1 MKKTIFAIIISF
13 SLILSA
19 CAGNATATAA
29 TTTTANTLAV
39 TAAVS
44 DSALNTDYT
53 DAVSVATQLAV
64 GTLNLDGTANA
75 LTKAQATSLVTL
87 WESMQTLT
95 QPGMSG
101 QGGGMPGPNGAGQ
114 PGSQGS
120 APAAN
125 SSTQAATPAE
135 QAATPAASQQTTADN
150 STKVD
155 DLVNQI
161 EAAMTTDQL
170 SAIAAMQLTQTS
182 ITTILKAKGITT
194 TDAGTAPQGGMSA
207 PQGSTGT
214 GAPQGTGTAANGNV
228 PQGTPPAMNGTAAQG
243 TPPAAMPTLDA
254 TQQANGQQPGNGQ
267 GQPGSNPQMGNNSQM
282 VRPEILNGVIQYL
295 ANLAGVAVPT
305 AQAQGNGGSA
315 PAGGAPGGGSS
326 SAITTVKA
334 TYTVDGKEDSQSSQ
348 TYTASAADTSAV
360 FVTNSGKLT
369 VANGT
374 VTTTGNSSSTDN
386 SSFYGLNAGVLANQG
401 ATLNMSGSTVTTSGI
416 GANGVFSNGTGSTV
430 TLADSTIN
438 ATGDG
443 GHAVMATLGGVM
455 TVTNVNMTTSGGSA
469 SAIATDRGSGTIN
482 VSGGTVKT
490 SGNNSAGIYSTG
502 AITAKGT
509 TLISSGAEVA
519 VIEGANSITLTDS
532 DLTSTK
538 ADKWGVLIY
547 QSMSGDAEGTEGT
560 FTMSGGKLTL
570 SALGGPLFYVT
581 NSTANIILKGV
592 DASETSGILIKASSD
607 KWGTSGAN
615 GGNAV
620 VTADGQTLTGNVV
633 ADEISTVKLTLQN
646 SSTLTGS
653 LNSDKKA
660 KLMDLTLDA
669 TSLWNVTAD
678 SSLTCLTD
686 ASGISGSNIS
696 NINGNGHTVFYDA
709 SACSTLKGLTYNL
722 KGSGTLQP
730 AK

>member
-53 DAVSVATQLAV
+53 DAVSIATQLAV

-75 LTKAQATSLVTL
+75 LTKTQATFLVSL

-101 QGGGMPGPNGAGQ
+101 QSGGMPGPNGAGQ

-125 SSTQAATPAE
+125 SSTQAATLAE

-155 DLVNQI
+155 DLVSQI

-207 PQGSTGT
+207 L
-214 GAPQGTGTAANGNV
+214 QGTGTANGNV
-228 PQGTPPAMNGTAAQG
+228 PQGTSPAMNGTAAQG

-254 TQQANGQQPGNGQ
+254 TQQANGQQHGNGQ

-334 TYTVDGKEDSQSSQ
+334 TYTVDGKEDNQSSQ
-348 TYTASAADTSAV
+348 TYTSSSEDTSAV

-369 VANGT
+369 LANGT

-416 GANGVFSNGTGSTV
+416 GANGVFSSGTGSTV

-443 GHAVMATLGGVM
+443 GHAVMATLGGTM

-502 AITAKGT
+502 VITAKGT

-519 VIEGANSITLTDS
+519 VIEGANSINLTDS
-532 DLTSTK
+532 NLTSTK

-581 NSTANIILKGV
+581 NSTANILLKGV
-592 DASETSGILIKASSD
+592 EASETSGILLKAGAD

-633 ADEISTVKLTLQN
+633 ADEISTVNLTLQN

-686 ASGISGSNIS
+686 ASGISGNNIS
-696 NINGNGHTVFYDA
+696 NINGNGHTVYYDA
-709 SACSTLKGLTYNL
+709 SSCSTLKGLTYDL

-730 AK
+730 AQ